1 MDVHLTRA
9 ELAQLRHRL
18 YLAALASRSNLKAE
32 NQIRLAGC
40 ILSKAERRTTRPR
53 HHINNLLT
61 EQDIINE
68 IFEQQ

>member
-1 MDVHLTRA
+1 MDVHITRA

-18 YLAALASRSNLKAE
+18 YLAGLASRSNLKAA

-40 ILSKAERRTTRPR
+40 ILSKAERRTQRPR
-53 HHINNLLT
+53 HHRNNLLS

-68 IFEQQ
+68 IFEKI